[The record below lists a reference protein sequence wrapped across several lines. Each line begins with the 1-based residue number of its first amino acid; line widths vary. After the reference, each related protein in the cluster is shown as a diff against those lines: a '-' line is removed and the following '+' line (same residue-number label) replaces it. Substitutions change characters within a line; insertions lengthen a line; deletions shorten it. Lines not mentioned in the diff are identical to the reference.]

1 MYKVR
6 LLYTRGEIVSNEIV
20 TDNNQQAPI
29 QPEENSKTENIQS
42 DKEQNFAALRE
53 AKEKLE
59 RENEEYKNYFNAL
72 KEESEKQLA
81 AQKEEVDEDGFVTN
95 KDLKKIH
102 RELQD
107 IKKSQEQAINRQVPH
122 LLKQRFSDFE
132 EVVSEKNLNNL
143 SKQEPELFETLKNGS
158 NLYNTGV
165 SAYKTVKSML
175 EQNKLKPRSAQAIA
189 GQGGLSDANA
199 FTGDLS
205 EEAKNRLV
213 QQTFAAAQKF

>member
-1 MYKVR
+1 M
-6 LLYTRGEIVSNEIV
+6 SNQTV
-20 TDNNQQAPI
+20 ADSNQQASV
-29 QPEENSKTENIQS
+29 QPEENSKTENTQS

-59 RENEEYKNYFNAL
+59 RENQEYKNYFNAL

-81 AQKEEVDEDGFVTN
+81 SQKEADDDDFVTN

-132 EVVSEKNLNNL
+132 DVVSEKNLNNL

-199 FTGDLS
+199 FAGELS